1 MGAAEEARGG
11 LTVLIVDDEPVNR
24 VVLARM
30 VELLGARWLEAA
42 SGDEALDV
50 LREQAVD
57 VVLMDIQMPR
67 MSGIQTVEQLRARPG
82 PNRQAPVV
90 AVTGDTTRNRRDY
103 LQLGFDD
110 YANKPISLA
119 AVQAMLAAKRQ
130 ALMAAQTSSPY
141 ASDARYHPAR

>member
-1 MGAAEEARGG
+1 MSAAEAACG

-24 VVLARM
+24 LVLARM

-42 SGDEALDV
+42 SGDEALDL
-50 LREQAVD
+50 LRDQAVD

-67 MSGIQTVEQLRARPG
+67 MNGIETVEQLRARPG
-82 PNRQAPVV
+82 PNREAPVV
-90 AVTGDTTRNRRDY
+90 ALTGDTTRNRREY

-119 AVQAMLAAKRQ
+119 AVQSMLRARRQISTEGRLRAAG
-130 ALMAAQTSSPY
+130 
-141 ASDARYHPAR
+141 